1 MKRYALVNYDTGEVY
16 TIEGDGITCRS
27 LYKRALSIRR
37 ENIRYNYRQ
46 DKMHL
51 FRLDEGKSLTNGAL
65 LQEWEG
71 GYNTPIEELGLSVRV
86 YWSLKNRRC
95 DNVGQILEYAASND
109 IFRRLPTKGITEL
122 IKVLRAYDKPKAV
135 ALTRKMNERRFKFSL
150 SK

>member
-1 MKRYALVNYDTGEVY
+1 MKRYALVNYDTGEVF
-16 TIEGDGITCRS
+16 TIEGNGITCRY
-27 LYKRALSIRR
+27 LYNRALSIRR
-37 ENIRYNYRQ
+37 ENVRYNYRQ

-51 FRLDEGKSLTNGAL
+51 YRLEEGKSLTNGVL

-86 YWSLKNRRC
+86 YWTLKNRRC
-95 DNVGQILEYAASND
+95 DNVGQILEYAADDD

-135 ALTRKMNERRFKFSL
+135 ALTRKMNERRLRISL